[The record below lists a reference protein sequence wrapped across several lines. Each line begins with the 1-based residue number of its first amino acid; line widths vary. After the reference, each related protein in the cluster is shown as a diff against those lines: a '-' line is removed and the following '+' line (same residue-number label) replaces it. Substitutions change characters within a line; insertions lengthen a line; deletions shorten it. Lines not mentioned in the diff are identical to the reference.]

1 MRLRLRRPNNE
12 WDFFPYDHILN
23 TMLHELCHNE
33 HGPHNADFY
42 NLLDELRKVAVLLI
56 SFLNVV
62 KHQFFYSCC
71 KNISDELTR
80 AHP

>member
-1 MRLRLRRPNNE
+1 MKLRLRRPNNE

-42 NLLDELRKVAVLLI
+42 KLLDELRKVAAL
-56 SFLNVV
+56 FT
-62 KHQFFYSCC
+62 H
-71 KNISDELTR
+71 
-80 AHP
+80 